1 MNKQVPIKTS
11 GFGYFYLLGGTGVSE
26 ILFLLYLGGKGR
38 HFLRTPEPPSPT
50 GCGINVFL
58 RKPFIRSVPSAPV

>member
-26 ILFLLYLGGKGR
+26 ILFLLYLGKQT
-38 HFLRTPEPPSPT
+38 FS
-50 GCGINVFL
+50 
-58 RKPFIRSVPSAPV
+58 